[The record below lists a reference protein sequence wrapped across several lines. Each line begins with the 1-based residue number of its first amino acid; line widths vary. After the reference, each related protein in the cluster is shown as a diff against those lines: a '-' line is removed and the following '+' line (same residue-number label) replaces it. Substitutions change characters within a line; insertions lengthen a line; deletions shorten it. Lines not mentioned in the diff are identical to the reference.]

1 MATIGLRNRRLRAL
15 QCTVSDSKRCD
26 PAVHVVIRPRPSGSK
41 VSIGILSPMQNVPGC
56 IALSRPTEHCPHRRI
71 FQVIFRNRGGGEL
84 GGFPLQ
90 HMLVI
95 VYTCHT
101 KP

>member
-1 MATIGLRNRRLRAL
+1 MAQVGVHNVQLRAL
-15 QCTVSDSKRCD
+15 QCTVSDIKKRD
-26 PAVHVVIRPRPSGSK
+26 PAGHVVIRPRPSGSK
-41 VSIGILSPMQNVPGC
+41 VFIGMFIPMQNGPPCTEMVH
-56 IALSRPTEHCPHRRI
+56 PTAHCPHRRN
-71 FQVIFRNRGGGEL
+71 FQVIFGNRDGGEL

-90 HMLVI
+90 RMFLI